1 MITYSDNARLVLQ
14 RANELAVRTGGLVC
28 TEHILF
34 GLLDVDGSAA
44 QRLLNGC
51 GVYEEDVIPVF
62 RQCPLVPWW
71 RCPQEHPGRCKT
83 QRGRGAP
90 WFASGGHGAYFIYD
104 FGRNVLGCKQRLRAK
119 GVDPEYLQRLTYNAI
134 VSSGGGRATMCLA
147 NGNEESIKDVLSGYV
162 SDFFGESEQNT
173 HKNGG
178 AAFENSEKSQKQR

>member
-62 RQCPLVPWW
+62 SPMPTRPVVEMSARASRAVQNA
-71 RCPQEHPGRCKT
+71 
-83 QRGRGAP
+83 RGRGAP

-104 FGRNVLGCKQRLRAK
+104 FGRNVLGCKQRFARK
-119 GVDPEYLQRLTYNAI
+119 GR
-134 VSSGGGRATMCLA
+134 
-147 NGNEESIKDVLSGYV
+147 
-162 SDFFGESEQNT
+162 
-173 HKNGG
+173 
-178 AAFENSEKSQKQR
+178 

>member
-62 RQCPLVPWW
+62 SPMPTRPVVEMSARASRAVQNAKEVAARLGSQVVARSIFYIRFWTKRPRLQATFCA
-71 RCPQEHPGRCKT
+71 
-83 QRGRGAP
+83 QRALIP
-90 WFASGGHGAYFIYD
+90 NI
-104 FGRNVLGCKQRLRAK
+104 C
-119 GVDPEYLQRLTYNAI
+119 NA
-134 VSSGGGRATMCLA
+134 
-147 NGNEESIKDVLSGYV
+147 
-162 SDFFGESEQNT
+162 
-173 HKNGG
+173 
-178 AAFENSEKSQKQR
+178 

>member
-62 RQCPLVPWW
+62 SPMPTRPVVEMSARASRAVQNAKEVAARLGSQVVGT
-71 RCPQEHPGRCKT
+71 EHILYT
-83 QRGRGAP
+83 ILDETSSV
-90 WFASGGHGAYFIYD
+90 AS
-104 FGRNVLGCKQRLRAK
+104 NVLRAK

-147 NGNEESIKDVLSGYV
+147 NGNEESIRDVLSGYV

-173 HKNGG
+173 HKKRR
-178 AAFENSEKSQKQR
+178 SSV

>member
-62 RQCPLVPWW
+62 SPMPTRPY
-71 RCPQEHPGRCKT
+71 R
-83 QRGRGAP
+83 
-90 WFASGGHGAYFIYD
+90 
-104 FGRNVLGCKQRLRAK
+104 
-119 GVDPEYLQRLTYNAI
+119 
-134 VSSGGGRATMCLA
+134 
-147 NGNEESIKDVLSGYV
+147 SIRVRY
-162 SDFFGESEQNT
+162 
-173 HKNGG
+173 
-178 AAFENSEKSQKQR
+178 